1 MEHDVNTLE
10 QDDNLDNQ
18 NTNTD
23 DLDNLNDN
31 NEPNDDNLDTDSDN
45 TDDKSQ
51 EVDNDSDGSDDAD
64 KAFKEQLDAVN
75 AMDDDTFSE
84 YLNSGKLP
92 GTSKVEPKEKESDK
106 ENETPTDDVKP
117 EGDKKKESAKKE
129 AEQPKIDEAD
139 LKAVHAAIFKPFKA
153 NGKEIAPKTV
163 DDVISLMQ
171 MGANYTK
178 KMQLMAPMKKAV
190 ESLNKAKI
198 SETDLNFLID
208 VHNGDKEAIKKL
220 LERHKVDPIE
230 LDMENTNYVP
240 KNNIASDE
248 DVEYSDALIDIESS
262 LPKIQEILTKQ
273 WDSQSRTELLKN
285 PQLMRALHEEIEMG
299 RFDDVQAQLE
309 IEKTFGRYKGKSDV
323 EAYIDL
329 VSRLVAEQQS
339 KANVDTKK
347 VNTQERKPTKPVPDK
362 TKAAPVRTK
371 QTNQAS
377 TLTVKDILSMPEE
390 EFNKLSMR
398 DLV

>member
-1 MEHDVNTLE
+1 MEPDVDILD
-10 QDDNLDNQ
+10 QDIETQ

-23 DLDNLNDN
+23 DLDGGL
-31 NEPNDDNLDTDSDN
+31 DDNLDNDNSD
-45 TDDKSQ
+45 DQGKESQ
-51 EVDNDSDGSDDAD
+51 EVTPEDEE
-64 KAFKEQLDAVN
+64 KALQEQLDAITS
-75 AMDDDTFSE
+75 MDDDAFFE
-84 YLNSGKLP
+84 YMNSGKLP
-92 GTSKVEPKEKESDK
+92 GTEKVEPKEKEVTTDEDK
-106 ENETPTDDVKP
+106 GPVDDKTKQTTVK
-117 EGDKKKESAKKE
+117 DAD
-129 AEQPKIDEAD
+129 QLDIDETE
-139 LKAVHAAIFKPFKA
+139 LKAIHAAIFKPFKA
-153 NGKEIAPKTV
+153 NGKEITPKSV

-190 ESLNKAKI
+190 ESLNKAQI
-198 SETDLNFLID
+198 NEEDLNFLID

-220 LERHKVDPIE
+220 LEKHKVDPIE

-240 KNNIASDE
+240 KNNIASDD
-248 DVEYSDALIDIESS
+248 DVEYSDVLEDIQPS

-273 WDSQSRTELLKN
+273 WDAKSKSELLKN

-309 IEKTFGRYKGKSDV
+309 IEKTFGRYKGKSDI

-339 KANVDTKK
+339 KATVETRKP
-347 VNTQERKPTKPVPDK
+347 TQDNKPTKPVPDK

-371 QTNQAS
+371 QTNHVS
-377 TLTVKDILSMPEE
+377 TLTAEDILSMPEE
-390 EFNKLSMR
+390 EFNKLTMR

>member
-1 MEHDVNTLE
+1 MEPDVDILD
-10 QDDNLDNQ
+10 QDIETQ

-23 DLDNLNDN
+23 DLDGGLDDNPDNDN
-31 NEPNDDNLDTDSDN
+31 FNDNSD
-45 TDDKSQ
+45 DQGKESQ
-51 EVDNDSDGSDDAD
+51 EVTPEDEE
-64 KAFKEQLDAVN
+64 KALQEQLDAITS
-75 AMDDDTFSE
+75 MDDDAFFE
-84 YLNSGKLP
+84 YMNSGKLP
-92 GTSKVEPKEKESDK
+92 GTEKVETKEKEVTTDEDK
-106 ENETPTDDVKP
+106 DPVDDKTKQTTVK
-117 EGDKKKESAKKE
+117 DAD
-129 AEQPKIDEAD
+129 QLDIDETE
-139 LKAVHAAIFKPFKA
+139 LKAIHAAIFKPFKA
-153 NGKEIAPKTV
+153 NGKEITPKSV

-190 ESLNKAKI
+190 ESLNKAQI
-198 SETDLNFLID
+198 NEEDLNFLID

-220 LERHKVDPIE
+220 LAKHEVDPIE

-240 KNNIASDE
+240 KNNIASDD
-248 DVEYSDALIDIESS
+248 DVEYSDVLEDIQPS

-273 WDSQSRTELLKN
+273 WDAKSKSELLKN

-309 IEKTFGRYKGKSDV
+309 IEKTFGRYKGKSDI

-339 KANVDTKK
+339 KATVETRKP
-347 VNTQERKPTKPVPDK
+347 TQDNKPTKPVPDK

-371 QTNQAS
+371 QTNHVS
-377 TLTVKDILSMPEE
+377 TLTAEDILSMPEE
-390 EFNKLSMR
+390 EFNKLTMR

>member
-1 MEHDVNTLE
+1 MEPDVDILD
-10 QDDNLDNQ
+10 QDIETQ

-23 DLDNLNDN
+23 DLDGGL
-31 NEPNDDNLDTDSDN
+31 DDNLDNDNSD
-45 TDDKSQ
+45 DQGKESQ
-51 EVDNDSDGSDDAD
+51 EVTPEDEE
-64 KAFKEQLDAVN
+64 KALQEQLDAITS
-75 AMDDDTFSE
+75 MDDDAFFE
-84 YLNSGKLP
+84 YMNSGKLP
-92 GTSKVEPKEKESDK
+92 GTEKVAPKEKEVTTDEDK
-106 ENETPTDDVKP
+106 GPVDDKTKQTTVK
-117 EGDKKKESAKKE
+117 DAD
-129 AEQPKIDEAD
+129 QLDIDETE
-139 LKAVHAAIFKPFKA
+139 LKAIHAAIFKPFKA
-153 NGKEIAPKTV
+153 NGKEITPKSV

-190 ESLNKAKI
+190 ESLNKAQI
-198 SETDLNFLID
+198 NEEDLNFLID

-220 LERHKVDPIE
+220 LAKHKVDPIE

-240 KNNIASDE
+240 KNNIASDD
-248 DVEYSDALIDIESS
+248 DVEYSDVLEDIQPS

-273 WDSQSRTELLKN
+273 WDAKSKSELLKN

-309 IEKTFGRYKGKSDV
+309 IEKTFGRYKGKSDI

-339 KANVDTKK
+339 KATVETRKP
-347 VNTQERKPTKPVPDK
+347 TQDNKPTKPVPDK

-371 QTNQAS
+371 QTNHVS
-377 TLTVKDILSMPEE
+377 TLTAEDILSMPEE
-390 EFNKLSMR
+390 EFNKLTMR

>member
-1 MEHDVNTLE
+1 MEPDVDILD
-10 QDDNLDNQ
+10 QDIETQ

-23 DLDNLNDN
+23 DLDGGL
-31 NEPNDDNLDTDSDN
+31 DDNLDNDNSD
-45 TDDKSQ
+45 DQGKESQ
-51 EVDNDSDGSDDAD
+51 EVTPEDEE
-64 KAFKEQLDAVN
+64 KALQEQLDAITS
-75 AMDDDTFSE
+75 MDDDAFFE
-84 YLNSGKLP
+84 YMNSGKLP
-92 GTSKVEPKEKESDK
+92 GTEKVEPKEKEVTTDK
-106 ENETPTDDVKP
+106 DKDPVDDKTKQTTVK
-117 EGDKKKESAKKE
+117 DAD
-129 AEQPKIDEAD
+129 QLDIDETE

-153 NGKEIAPKTV
+153 NGKEITPKSV

-190 ESLNKAKI
+190 ESLNKAQI
-198 SETDLNFLID
+198 NEEDLNFLID

-220 LERHKVDPIE
+220 LEKHKVDPIE

-248 DVEYSDALIDIESS
+248 DVEYSDVLEDIQPS

-273 WDSQSRTELLKN
+273 WDAKSKSELLKN

-309 IEKTFGRYKGKSDV
+309 IEKTFGRYKGKSDI

-339 KANVDTKK
+339 KATVETRKP
-347 VNTQERKPTKPVPDK
+347 TQDNKPTKPVPDK

-371 QTNQAS
+371 QTNHVS
-377 TLTVKDILSMPEE
+377 TLTAEDILSMPEE
-390 EFNKLSMR
+390 EFNKLTMR

>member
-1 MEHDVNTLE
+1 MEPDVDILD
-10 QDDNLDNQ
+10 QDIETQ

-23 DLDNLNDN
+23 DLDGGL
-31 NEPNDDNLDTDSDN
+31 DDNLDNDNSD
-45 TDDKSQ
+45 DQGKESQ
-51 EVDNDSDGSDDAD
+51 EVTPEDEE
-64 KAFKEQLDAVN
+64 KALQEQLDAITS
-75 AMDDDTFSE
+75 MDDDAFFE
-84 YLNSGKLP
+84 YMNSGKLP
-92 GTSKVEPKEKESDK
+92 GTEKVEPKEKEVTTDK
-106 ENETPTDDVKP
+106 DKDPVDDKTKQTTVK
-117 EGDKKKESAKKE
+117 DAD
-129 AEQPKIDEAD
+129 QLDIDETE
-139 LKAVHAAIFKPFKA
+139 LKAIHAAIFKPFKA
-153 NGKEIAPKTV
+153 NGKEITPKSV

-190 ESLNKAKI
+190 ESLNKAQI
-198 SETDLNFLID
+198 NEEDLNFLID

-220 LERHKVDPIE
+220 LEKHKVDPIE

-248 DVEYSDALIDIESS
+248 DVEYSDVLEDIQPS

-273 WDSQSRTELLKN
+273 WDAKSKSELLKN

-309 IEKTFGRYKGKSDV
+309 IEKTFGRYKGKSDI

-339 KANVDTKK
+339 KATVETRKP
-347 VNTQERKPTKPVPDK
+347 TQDNKPTKPVPDK

-371 QTNQAS
+371 QTNHVS
-377 TLTVKDILSMPEE
+377 TLTAEDILSMPEE
-390 EFNKLSMR
+390 EFNKLTMR

>member
-1 MEHDVNTLE
+1 MEPDVDILD
-10 QDDNLDNQ
+10 QDIETQ

-23 DLDNLNDN
+23 DNLDNDNFNDN
-31 NEPNDDNLDTDSDN
+31 SDDQG
-45 TDDKSQ
+45 KESQ
-51 EVDNDSDGSDDAD
+51 EVTPEDEE
-64 KAFKEQLDAVN
+64 KALQEQLDAITS
-75 AMDDDTFSE
+75 MDDDAFFE
-84 YLNSGKLP
+84 YMNSGKLP
-92 GTSKVEPKEKESDK
+92 GTKKVEPKEKEVTTDEDK
-106 ENETPTDDVKP
+106 DPVDDKTKQTTVK
-117 EGDKKKESAKKE
+117 DAD
-129 AEQPKIDEAD
+129 QLDIDETE
-139 LKAVHAAIFKPFKA
+139 LKAIHAAIFKPFKA
-153 NGKEIAPKTV
+153 NGKEITPKSV

-178 KMQLMAPMKKAV
+178 KMQLMAPMRKAV
-190 ESLNKAKI
+190 ESLNKAQI
-198 SETDLNFLID
+198 NEEDLNFLID

-220 LERHKVDPIE
+220 LAKHEVDPIE

-240 KNNIASDE
+240 KNNIASDD
-248 DVEYSDALIDIESS
+248 DVEYSDVLEDIQPS

-273 WDSQSRTELLKN
+273 WDAKSKSELLKN

-309 IEKTFGRYKGKSDV
+309 IEKTFGRYKGKSDL

-339 KANVDTKK
+339 KATVETRKP
-347 VNTQERKPTKPVPDK
+347 TQDNKPTKPVPDK

-371 QTNQAS
+371 QTNHVS
-377 TLTVKDILSMPEE
+377 TLTAEDILSMPEE
-390 EFNKLSMR
+390 EFNKLTMR

>member
-1 MEHDVNTLE
+1 MTMEHDVDTLE
-10 QDDNLDNQ
+10 QDNLDNQ

-23 DLDNLNDN
+23 DLDTSNDN
-31 NEPNDDNLDTDSDN
+31 EHDDGGIDPSAGDN
-45 TDDKSQ
+45 HDEQQSQ
-51 EVDNDSDGSDDAD
+51 EVDESDDGSDKDRVT
-64 KAFKEQLDAVN
+64 KEALG
-75 AMDDDTFSE
+75 AMSDDEFIE
-84 YLNSGKLP
+84 YMNSGKLP
-92 GTSKVEPKEKESDK
+92 GTKAEVKPDEKK
-106 ENETPTDDVKP
+106 ETPTDDKQQPVD
-117 EGDKKKESAKKE
+117 DKKKEKTATKE
-129 AEQPKIDEAD
+129 TTPKQEVKEED
-139 LKAVHAAIFKPFKA
+139 LKAIHAAIFKPFKA

-163 DDVISLMQ
+163 EDVISLMQ

-190 ESLNKAKI
+190 ESLNKAQI
-198 SETDLNFLID
+198 SEADLNFLID
-208 VHNGDKEAIKKL
+208 VHSGNKEAIKKL
-220 LERHKVDPIE
+220 LEKHKVDPIE

-240 KNNIASDE
+240 NNNIASDE
-248 DVEYSDALIDIESS
+248 DVEYSDALIDIDSS

-273 WDSQSRTELLKN
+273 WDAQSRTQLLKN

-339 KANVDTKK
+339 KANVETK
-347 VNTQERKPTKPVPDK
+347 NANQEKRPAKPVPDK

>member
-1 MEHDVNTLE
+1 MEPDVDILD
-10 QDDNLDNQ
+10 QDIETQ

-23 DLDNLNDN
+23 DLDGGL
-31 NEPNDDNLDTDSDN
+31 DDNLDNDNSD
-45 TDDKSQ
+45 DQGKESQ
-51 EVDNDSDGSDDAD
+51 EVTPEDEE
-64 KAFKEQLDAVN
+64 KALQEQLDAITY
-75 AMDDDTFSE
+75 MDDDAFFE
-84 YLNSGKLP
+84 YMNSGKLP
-92 GTSKVEPKEKESDK
+92 GTEKVAPKEKEVTTDEDK
-106 ENETPTDDVKP
+106 GPVDDKTKQTTVK
-117 EGDKKKESAKKE
+117 DAD
-129 AEQPKIDEAD
+129 QLDIDETE
-139 LKAVHAAIFKPFKA
+139 LKAIHAAIFKPFKA
-153 NGKEIAPKTV
+153 NGKEITPKSV

-190 ESLNKAKI
+190 ESLNKAQI
-198 SETDLNFLID
+198 NEEDLNFLID
-208 VHNGDKEAIKKL
+208 IHNGDKEAIKKL
-220 LERHKVDPIE
+220 LAKHEVDPIE

-240 KNNIASDE
+240 KNNIASDD
-248 DVEYSDALIDIESS
+248 DVEYSDVLEDIQPS

-273 WDSQSRTELLKN
+273 WDAKSKSELLKN

-309 IEKTFGRYKGKSDV
+309 IEKTFGRYKGKSDI

-339 KANVDTKK
+339 KATVETRKP
-347 VNTQERKPTKPVPDK
+347 TQDNKPTKPVPDK

-371 QTNQAS
+371 QTNHVS
-377 TLTVKDILSMPEE
+377 TLTAEDILSMPEE
-390 EFNKLSMR
+390 EFNKLTMR

>member
-1 MEHDVNTLE
+1 MEPDVDILD
-10 QDDNLDNQ
+10 QDIETQ

-23 DLDNLNDN
+23 DLDGGL
-31 NEPNDDNLDTDSDN
+31 DDNLDNDNFNDNSD
-45 TDDKSQ
+45 DQGKESQ
-51 EVDNDSDGSDDAD
+51 EVTPEDEE
-64 KAFKEQLDAVN
+64 KALQEQLDAITS
-75 AMDDDTFSE
+75 MDDDAFFE
-84 YLNSGKLP
+84 YMNSGKLP
-92 GTSKVEPKEKESDK
+92 GTEKVEPKEKEVTTDEDK
-106 ENETPTDDVKP
+106 DPVDDKTKQTTVK
-117 EGDKKKESAKKE
+117 DAD
-129 AEQPKIDEAD
+129 QLDIDETE
-139 LKAVHAAIFKPFKA
+139 LKAVYAAIFKPFKA
-153 NGKEIAPKTV
+153 NGKEITPKSV

-190 ESLNKAKI
+190 ESLNKAQI
-198 SETDLNFLID
+198 NEEDLNFLID

-220 LERHKVDPIE
+220 LAKHEVDPIE

-240 KNNIASDE
+240 KNNIASDD
-248 DVEYSDALIDIESS
+248 DVEYSDVLEDIQPS

-273 WDSQSRTELLKN
+273 WDAKSKSELLKN

-309 IEKTFGRYKGKSDV
+309 IEKTFGRYKGKSDI

-339 KANVDTKK
+339 KATVETRKP
-347 VNTQERKPTKPVPDK
+347 TQDNKPTKPVPDK

-371 QTNQAS
+371 QTNHVS
-377 TLTVKDILSMPEE
+377 TLTAEDILSMPEE
-390 EFNKLSMR
+390 EFNKLTMR